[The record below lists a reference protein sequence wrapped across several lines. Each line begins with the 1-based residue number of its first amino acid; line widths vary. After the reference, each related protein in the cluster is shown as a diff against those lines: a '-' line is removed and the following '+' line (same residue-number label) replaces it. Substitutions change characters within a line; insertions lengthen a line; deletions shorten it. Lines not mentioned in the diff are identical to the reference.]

1 MSGTDTTW
9 VYEWFY
15 FGDMDWQSANLL
27 LGIQGPRPIV
37 AFHLQQAIEKY
48 LKGYLLAQGWRL
60 QRIHDLE
67 ILVQEAIQYDADFS
81 PFVPDCQAIMA
92 YYIGTRYPVGQ
103 FHEVIDKKRLE
114 EDMAVTEKLIT
125 LIRHKVPPPSTES

>member
-48 LKGYLLAQGWRL
+48 LKGYLLEQGWRL

-103 FHEVIDKKRLE
+103 FHEVIE
-114 EDMAVTEKLIT
+114 
-125 LIRHKVPPPSTES
+125 